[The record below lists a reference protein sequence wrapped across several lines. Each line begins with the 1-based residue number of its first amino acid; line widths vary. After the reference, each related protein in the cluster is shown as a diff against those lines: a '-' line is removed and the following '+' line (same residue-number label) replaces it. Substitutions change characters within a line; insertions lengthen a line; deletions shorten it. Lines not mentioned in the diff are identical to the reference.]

1 MARRRT
7 HMKTLRAHGRF
18 RLAML
23 ALMVVLCVAIGI
35 LGTQQRAEGWS
46 AGPEFGF
53 EMPAGGAHGMM
64 AEDAIID
71 FNNLLPAGYLSDIDK
86 QLLRDGASTPDS
98 IWGVGVDMKY
108 PYWEQG
114 AWHLQELI
122 GRDIVTCDYDPTD
135 YWWLATCSCI
145 DEPCFTLKDDWENDN
160 AHLMN
165 HESALWS
172 EWNPIKYW
180 ADKARQDLNNN
191 NRSRAMVHAGY
202 AMHFAQDYLNPPHL
216 GSLPQEVAWSW
227 DLELD
232 WEINDHKYVPKAW
245 VADYFQLAGRCV
257 TSGIEKD
264 LLSYR
269 YITAN
274 AWLTLPDLAWI
285 EDQGEWD
292 VPLDK
297 KITEAVMWSEQVSLE
312 VLQYVFGVEPR
323 GGCNSE
329 TVQKIFIG
337 YYQRPAAPAGLDYW
351 SNRLSD
357 TGGNQYEIIEFFA
370 DSQEAKGLYAPI
382 IDSSNISDVVT
393 KIYWALFNRAPAQ
406 GGLNYYVN
414 GFNSGWFTP
423 ATIMLN
429 VLDGATGKD
438 LQSVNNKVTTSNLFT
453 WTIDSL
459 YHYSGDTDAQKA
471 RTFLSTVGWDPESI
485 PTQAEVTLFIEN
497 DVD

>member
-1 MARRRT
+1 
-7 HMKTLRAHGRF
+7 
-18 RLAML
+18 
-23 ALMVVLCVAIGI
+23 
-35 LGTQQRAEGWS
+35 
-46 AGPEFGF
+46 
-53 EMPAGGAHGMM
+53 
-64 AEDAIID
+64 
-71 FNNLLPAGYLSDIDK
+71 
-86 QLLRDGASTPDS
+86 
-98 IWGVGVDMKY
+98 
-108 PYWEQG
+108 
-114 AWHLQELI
+114 
-122 GRDIVTCDYDPTD
+122 
-135 YWWLATCSCI
+135 
-145 DEPCFTLKDDWENDN
+145 
-160 AHLMN
+160 
-165 HESALWS
+165 
-172 EWNPIKYW
+172 
-180 ADKARQDLNNN
+180 
-191 NRSRAMVHAGY
+191 MVHAGY

-438 LQSVNNKVTTSNLFT
+438 LQSVNNKVITSNLFT